1 MQIIV
6 VCFVLELPTTCC
18 AAGFCLVSI
27 LFGQESVHLFPGWFV
42 LVSPERLAL
51 TKFCAHRK
59 SVHLALVEERR
70 MLADENGS
78 SKQKRQRRGKIMNE
92 WRVSRFVYIVEL
104 ARLVQVEQSLIR
116 FSVRL
121 VSRPREMSLKK
132 SMLFGKSRVVSQASR
147 EGKLDLNINW
157 SELILGLPL
166 LQSILSLCIE
176 TKKQHNRI

>member
-1 MQIIV
+1 
-6 VCFVLELPTTCC
+6 
-18 AAGFCLVSI
+18 
-27 LFGQESVHLFPGWFV
+27 
-42 LVSPERLAL
+42 
-51 TKFCAHRK
+51 
-59 SVHLALVEERR
+59 